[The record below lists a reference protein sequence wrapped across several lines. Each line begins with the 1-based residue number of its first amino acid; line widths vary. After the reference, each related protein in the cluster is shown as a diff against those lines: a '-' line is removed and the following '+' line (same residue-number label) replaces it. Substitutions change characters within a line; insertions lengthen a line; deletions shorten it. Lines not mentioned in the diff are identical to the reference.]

1 MSNQM
6 PNQRVAVITGASSG
20 FGRLTAE
27 ALAAAG
33 WRVYAGVRNVADRNA
48 DAAKR
53 LREAGVMVVELD
65 VTDDASV
72 DAAAARVLEEAGAVD
87 VLMNNA
93 GSGYFGIIEA
103 FTPAA
108 IERQFAV
115 NVFGPLRVNRAF
127 LPSMRYRRRGL
138 IVYVS
143 STLGRYVLPFSGPY
157 AASKWAIEAFAEVSS
172 YELAPFGVD
181 VTILEPGAFRTEIFA
196 KFTGADDAA
205 RIVSY
210 GDVPKYAEVLTS
222 AFDQEMEGRDPAEV
236 ARAVLNLAEMPEG
249 TRPLRLPV
257 PANPAM
263 EANNAA
269 GEAYQRQF
277 LQDYGLHEMRVDAV
291 TDAP

>member
-48 DAAKR
+48 DAAKC
-53 LREAGVMVVELD
+53 LRAAGVMVVELD
-65 VTDDASV
+65 VTDDTSV
-72 DAAAARVLEEAGAVD
+72 DAAATRVLEEAGAVD

-93 GSGYFGIIEA
+93 GSGYFGITEA

-138 IVYVS
+138 VVYVS

-172 YELAPFGVD
+172 YELAPSASTLRYSNLEPSGLRSSRSSPQPTMRHVLHRTVTSQVRRGVD
-181 VTILEPGAFRTEIFA
+181 VRIRPGDGGSRSGRGRAR
-196 KFTGADDAA
+196 GA
-205 RIVSY
+205 
-210 GDVPKYAEVLTS
+210 
-222 AFDQEMEGRDPAEV
+222 
-236 ARAVLNLAEMPEG
+236 
-249 TRPLRLPV
+249 
-257 PANPAM
+257 
-263 EANNAA
+263 
-269 GEAYQRQF
+269 
-277 LQDYGLHEMRVDAV
+277 
-291 TDAP
+291 